1 MVIHVGCHHHPCHQL
16 ESILGSREGEEF
28 GLEITIVSTIV
39 TIQKSNRIVP
49 WPIFPCICLYIFIIY
64 YMLFSCSVC
73 FTLLVLVKTK
83 SPNKVTLYIVY
94 FEESYGFSSSHMQ
107 V

>member
-1 MVIHVGCHHHPCHQL
+1 MIIHVGCHHHPYHQM
-16 ESILGSREGEEF
+16 ESILGSREDKES
-28 GLEITIVSTIV
+28 GLEITIGNTIV
-39 TIQKSNRIVP
+39 IQKSNCIVL

-64 YMLFSCSVC
+64 YTLFSCSVG
-73 FTLLVLVKTK
+73 FTLIVLVKTK

-94 FEESYGFSSSHMQ
+94 FEESYGFTHSHGQ